1 MFIDR
6 FQSDLNFFSGKGKE
20 RTMACFK
27 DYNNFI
33 LRHLNNPTK
42 ESAIASVARI
52 ITNDIKKM
60 EFPEGYPT
68 SQEIL
73 AEEGDDKWMPA
84 SLQLLMKTL
93 LPANPLQRKCFGQC
107 IVQILKPR
115 KAIPPIP
122 YGIGVS
128 LEKRYA
134 SKWPVQFLSKLGLFV
149 G

>member
-1 MFIDR
+1 
-6 FQSDLNFFSGKGKE
+6 
-20 RTMACFK
+20 
-27 DYNNFI
+27 
-33 LRHLNNPTK
+33 
-42 ESAIASVARI
+42 
-52 ITNDIKKM
+52 M

-128 LEKRYA
+128 LDMCVFNFTIHNRSSTKNWSTLHTNHHIRPAAVVEGHVHCEGGEYA
-134 SKWPVQFLSKLGLFV
+134 DCLYSTC
-149 G
+149 